1 MDCIHFYVLIGLVER
16 DATCDTGKIRGPSQA
31 ITNRL
36 GILTAALHHVGDQH
50 DLIVSVSIEMRRVT
64 VELALE
70 RADKIANQRTLIG
83 WVELHDPNV
92 ANRRFAGL
100 LFEPEW

>member
-1 MDCIHFYVLIGLVER
+1 MNCIHFYVLIGLVER
-16 DATCDTGKIRGPSQA
+16 DASRDAGEILGSSQA
-31 ITNRL
+31 IANRL
-36 GILTAALHHVGDQH
+36 RIFTAALHHVGDQH

-64 VELALE
+64 VELAFE
-70 RADKIANQRTLIG
+70 RADKITNQRTLIG

-92 ANRRFAGL
+92 ADRRFASL